1 MRVSHYGTPPTP
13 PARFALSGPGRV
25 SHPMSGVSPS
35 VADVTIKGF
44 SSTVAAAPAVPLRAD
59 SAQAAVIALPDGA
72 SAAVIGAPGSG
83 KTSTLVELIAE
94 RVLLRGYSPDSV
106 VALTANRSAA
116 TVLRDRLA
124 LRLGVPSRGPLAR
137 TATSLAFEAVTASA
151 KGLGLDRPTLLT
163 GGEQDALLAEL
174 IDGHLAEGG
183 GPAWPEE
190 LSAEVRRLRAFRTEL
205 REFGMRATER
215 GLASDDIRA
224 LARAFD
230 RPAWAAAA
238 DVLDEYRGV
247 VDAMTEIGGAKL
259 DAAEFAAF
267 AARAI
272 EEGEGGERIR
282 GLRLVVVDDLQE
294 ASESTIVLL
303 RALATRGVAII
314 AFGDPDVATSAFR
327 GGELDTLGRF
337 GERLGLDGV
346 QRLTLGTVHRQGGI
360 LREMVAR
367 TTQRI
372 GAAAGGR
379 QRSAAGHERPDALA
393 PVLTLRAATPARE
406 VAAIARILRE
416 RHLRDGVPWHRI
428 AVVVRSGAA
437 VAPLTKALAI
447 AEVPTRSV
455 LSGRALR
462 EDHAAHAL
470 LLVVAVSIGAQELDS
485 DTAVELLLGPFGG
498 VDRLGLRRLRLA
510 LRAEEL
516 AGGGIRPSD
525 PLLVE
530 ALEAPGRFATIDTGV
545 ARRAERL
552 AATLDTVRRLHADGG
567 SIEELLWAAWEASR
581 LAKSW
586 HDTALGTG
594 LTAAEANRN
603 LDGVVALFSAARR
616 FVERSPR
623 HSAAG
628 FVEEILFAEVPED
641 TLAPQSSEEAVLVAT
656 PSAVVGLEFDVV
668 VVARLQDGVW
678 PNLRLRGSLLD
689 PAGLVDAAAGRGGD
703 VVDRRKVTLD
713 DELRMFA
720 LAISRAARQL
730 VLTAVAGDDET
741 PSMFFRLAPDSA
753 QAYPD
758 SGAHALSLRGSVAAL
773 RRSLTSPGA
782 VDVRAARALR
792 ALADADVAGADP
804 ASWHGLLEP
813 STSEPL
819 YPIGDPENPV
829 AVSPSKL
836 EAFEA
841 SPLNWFI
848 DTVSGSTTS
857 TAMGV
862 GTLVHWVLEN
872 AVDADAEAL
881 WRAME
886 TRWSELVFEAPWLA
900 ERQRRATRILIDGLA
915 DYLSDAQRA
924 GVEAIGKEQFFELD
938 VAPARVRGSIDRVE
952 RTADG
957 AVTIVDLKTGRSHP
971 SKAEVADHAQLGS
984 YQLAIADGAIEA
996 AGGSASG
1003 GAKLLYVAGGVR
1015 GKRYREI
1022 VQDRYG
1028 EEELERLRERIRRA
1042 AVGMA
1047 AAEFLGVLDA
1057 APFTPGDALRYSI
1070 HTVPE
1075 VSGSG
1080 TMENEQ

>member
-1 MRVSHYGTPPTP
+1 M
-13 PARFALSGPGRV
+13 
-25 SHPMSGVSPS
+25 
-35 VADVTIKGF
+35 TIKGF
-44 SSTVAAAPAVPLRAD
+44 RSAERVVAAAQPELDA
-59 SAQAAVIALPDGA
+59 AQAAVIALADGA
-72 SAAVIGAPGSG
+72 SAAVLGAPGSG
-83 KTSTLVELIAE
+83 KTTVLVELIAE
-94 RVLLRGYSPDSV
+94 RVLTRGWSPDAV
-106 VALTANRSAA
+106 VALAANRTAA
-116 TVLRDRLA
+116 TRLRDRLA

-137 TATSLAFEAVTASA
+137 TATSLAFEAVTSA
-151 KGLGLDRPTLLT
+151 AKSLGLDRPTLLT
-163 GGEQDALLAEL
+163 GGEQDAVLAEL
-174 IDGHLAEGG
+174 LDGHLEDGS
-183 GPAWPEE
+183 GPVWPEE
-190 LSAEVRRLRAFRTEL
+190 LTPQVRRLRAFRTEL

-215 GLASDDIRA
+215 ELTPDDVAA
-224 LARAFD
+224 LGTAFD
-230 RPAWAAAA
+230 RPEWIAAA
-238 DVLDEYRGV
+238 DTLREYREV
-247 VDAMTEIGGAKL
+247 IDRMTEIGGAKL

-272 EEGEGGERIR
+272 RDGGAGERIAA
-282 GLRLVVVDDLQE
+282 LRLVVVDDLQE

-303 RALATRGVAII
+303 RALAARGVAVI
-314 AFGDPDVATSAFR
+314 AFGDPDIATSAFR
-327 GGELDTLGRF
+327 GGEADTLGRF
-337 GERLGLDGV
+337 GERIGVPDAASLVLD
-346 QRLTLGTVHRQGGI
+346 RAHRHGAV
-360 LREMVAR
+360 LRELVSR
-367 TTQRI
+367 STQRI

-379 QRSAAGHERPDALA
+379 QRAAGGHGRSDALE
-393 PVLTLRAATPARE
+393 PVITLKAATPSRE
-406 VAAIARILRE
+406 VAALARILRE
-416 RHLRDGVPWHRI
+416 RHLRDGIAWRDM

-462 EDHAAHAL
+462 DDHAARAL
-470 LLVVAVSIGAQELDS
+470 LLLVAVSIGAHPLDAE
-485 DTAVELLLGPFGG
+485 TAALLLLGPFGG

-510 LRAEEL
+510 LRSEEL

-530 ALEAPGRFATIDTGV
+530 ALAAPGRFATIDSAV

-552 AATLDTVRRLHADGG
+552 AVTIDRVRTKHTENA
-567 SIEELLWAAWEASR
+567 SIEELLWSAWESSR
-581 LAKSW
+581 LDRTW
-586 HDTALGTG
+586 YDTALGTG
-594 LTAAEANRN
+594 LAAAEANRN

-641 TLAPQSSEEAVLVAT
+641 TLAPQSTEDAVLVGT

-689 PAGLVDAAAGRGGD
+689 PAGLVDAAAGRSAD

-720 LAISRAARQL
+720 LATSRARRQL
-730 VLTAVAGDDET
+730 VLSAVAGDDET
-741 PSMFFRLAPDSA
+741 PSMFFRLVPEQAV
-753 QAYPD
+753 AYPD
-758 SGAHALSLRGSVAAL
+758 TAVHALSLRGAVSAL
-773 RRSLTSPGA
+773 RRSLTTPGV

-813 STSEPL
+813 SSTDPL
-819 YPIGDPENPV
+819 YPLDDPEHPV

-841 SPLNWFI
+841 SPLNWFV

-872 AVDADAEAL
+872 AVDADADAL
-881 WRAME
+881 WQAME
-886 TRWSELVFEAPWLA
+886 TRWAELVFEAPWLA
-900 ERQRRATRILIDGLA
+900 ERQKRATRILIDGLA
-915 DYLSDAQRA
+915 EYLSDFER
-924 GVEAIGKEQFFELD
+924 GGGEAIGKEQFFELD
-938 VAPARVRGSIDRVE
+938 IAPAKVRGSIDRVE
-952 RTADG
+952 RGRDG
-957 AVTIVDLKTGRSHP
+957 TVTIVDLKTGKTP
-971 SKAEVADHAQLGS
+971 PAAAAVADHAQLGS
-984 YQLAIADGAIEA
+984 YQLAIAQGAIEA
-996 AGGSASG
+996 AGESASG
-1003 GAKLLYVAGGVR
+1003 GAKLLYVAKGVR
-1015 GKRYREI
+1015 GKSYREV
-1022 VQDRYG
+1022 VQDQYG

-1042 AVGMA
+1042 AIGMA
-1047 AAEFLGVLDA
+1047 AADFLGLLDA
-1057 APFTPGDALRYSI
+1057 TPFTPGDALRYSI

-1075 VSGSG
+1075 VSGSR
-1080 TMENEQ
+1080 TMEEPTA